1 MFDVPLQLPD
11 LAALATAEANG
22 FMGMQHALQ
31 YGQLQLPPDFAT
43 ANALGVNVP
52 VALDPSQRHSQE
64 QLAHQMDGRASH
76 PGQHVCP
83 SAGPSQGLRSLPP
96 LCARS
101 LCPARRFFWS
111 CKASA
116 NYEEPANV
124 STCADGPC

>member
-76 PGQHVCP
+76 PGQHVRP
-83 SAGPSQGLRSLPP
+83 FAGPS
-96 LCARS
+96 
-101 LCPARRFFWS
+101 
-111 CKASA
+111 
-116 NYEEPANV
+116 
-124 STCADGPC
+124 

>member
-1 MFDVPLQLPD
+1 MPLQLPD

-76 PGQHVCP
+76 PGQLVCCY
-83 SAGPSQGLRSLPP
+83 LPVYLKAYSP
-96 LCARS
+96 
-101 LCPARRFFWS
+101 PATSVCMQPVS
-111 CKASA
+111 CKTFV
-116 NYEEPANV
+116 PAMQGKRK
-124 STCADGPC
+124 S